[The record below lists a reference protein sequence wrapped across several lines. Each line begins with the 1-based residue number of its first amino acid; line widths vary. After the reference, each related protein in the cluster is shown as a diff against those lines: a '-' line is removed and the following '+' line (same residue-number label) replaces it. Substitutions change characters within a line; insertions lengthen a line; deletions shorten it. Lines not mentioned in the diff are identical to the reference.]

1 MLVVRLSVL
10 VTLMG
15 VVAATASAQG
25 AAEAGRDGRRTP
37 VVEVFEAARDAV
49 VNIHTT
55 RVIRLRSLQFGSPL
69 DDIFQFRRPVPRS
82 RETTSVG
89 SGVTI
94 HSDGYIVTNAHVISQ
109 ASDVRVSL
117 ADREVLPAE
126 IMAVDTDHDLAVLRV
141 AAEEPLPTAELGEA
155 GDILIGETVVAIG
168 NPLGYGHSVS
178 AGIVSAI
185 GRTLE
190 FDEQRVYRDLIQT
203 DAPINPGNS
212 GGPLLN
218 VNAEVI
224 GINTAIRGDA
234 QNIGFAIPVAA
245 LWDLLPS
252 MLDIERRERV
262 RFGLDVAGA
271 EPVIRAIRP
280 ESPAAGSDLRPG
292 ERVVRV
298 GERRIET
305 GIDYYAAL
313 LGFEAGDEVRLRVK
327 GADGAAREVVLTL
340 EAIPLP
346 DGSRLARERLGVEL
360 QEISAET
367 RRRYNLSDYVRL
379 VVDAVEPNSPASRA
393 GIRRGDLILRL
404 ARVPA
409 ESLVKVGLIL
419 EQVEPG
425 EVILVDGVR
434 PEPFFSWTVRLRT
447 RGP

>member
-1 MLVVRLSVL
+1 MRVKLLVAVVL
-10 VTLMG
+10 
-15 VVAATASAQG
+15 AAAAAQR
-25 AAEAGRDGRRTP
+25 AAGDSEEHDRRRTP
-37 VVEVFEAARDAV
+37 VVAVFEAARDAV

-69 DDIFQFRRPVPRS
+69 DDIFQFRTPVPRS

-94 HSDGYIVTNAHVISQ
+94 HPDGYIVTNAHVISQ

-117 ADREVLPAE
+117 ADRAVLPAK
-126 IMAVDTDHDLAVLRV
+126 IVAVDTDHDLAVLRV
-141 AAEEPLPTAELGEA
+141 EPEEPLPTAELGRA

-185 GRTLE
+185 DRTLE
-190 FDEQRVYRDLIQT
+190 FDEQRVYRNLIQT

-245 LWDLLPS
+245 LWELLPS

-271 EPVIRAIRP
+271 EPVIRGIRP
-280 ESPAAGSDLRPG
+280 ESPAAGADLKPG
-292 ERVVRV
+292 DRVVRV
-298 GERRIET
+298 GETAIET

-313 LGFEAGDEVRLRVK
+313 RRFEAGDEVRLRVE
-327 GADGAAREVVLTL
+327 GEDGGRREVVLTL

-346 DGSRLARERLGVEL
+346 DGSRLARERLGLEL

-367 RRRYNLSDYVRL
+367 RRRHNLSDYVRL
-379 VVDAVEPNSPASRA
+379 VVDSVEPNSPASRA

-409 ESLVKVGLIL
+409 ESLVQVGLIL
-419 EQVEPG
+419 EQVEAE